1 MPEFLEVKKSMALPS
16 NILDDDVR
24 NTYECVVSGK
34 GRFALPAS
42 PPPGGFC
49 VAFEMRRRTGAGE
62 RCYRVWH
69 KPISSASE
77 RYRIISEHI
86 RQVHLPYFVNYR
98 FIPQALR
105 ISGTGEI
112 IPGIAMD
119 WVRGDT
125 LNDFLKKGRWKAMT
139 ERAKMDFIREFIVM
153 CHRLRDM
160 GIAHGDLSCANI
172 MVESNNRIRL
182 IDYDS
187 LFVAPMKGNFYQST
201 VGLAGFQHPERLLRT
216 DLRTSIDDDNFSQLV
231 IVASLFT
238 ALYDAS
244 VIDMFSDK
252 NLLFYAPD
260 LDGTNGAAR
269 LSAMQRSSG
278 WAKLKAVSAA
288 HPYMRK
294 FMTALE
300 SIKGPLSAVP
310 SICSLVPLSD
320 LEKAPFVYTPT
331 TVDKTYVVRYCTA
344 CGKDIDTTGQM
355 QFCPNCGHRRHKYT
369 VKVTQ

>member
-16 NILDDDVR
+16 NILDDEVR

-62 RCYRVWH
+62 LCYRVWH

-77 RYRIISEHI
+77 RYRIISEHL
-86 RQVHLPYFVNYR
+86 RQVRLPYFVNYR

-105 ISGTGEI
+105 INGSGEI

-119 WVRGDT
+119 WVRGET
-125 LNDFLKKGRWKAMT
+125 LDVFLKGRWKSMT
-139 ERAKMDFIREFIVM
+139 SSAKIDFIRGFILM

-172 MVESNNRIRL
+172 MVESDNSIKL

-201 VGLAGFQHPERLLRT
+201 GGLAGFQHPERLLRT

-231 IVASLFT
+231 IVASLCT

-244 VIDMFSDK
+244 AIDMFSDK
-252 NLLFYAPD
+252 NLLFFASD
-260 LDGTNGAAR
+260 LDGANGAAR

-278 WAKLKAVSAA
+278 WAKLRAVSAN
-288 HPYMRK
+288 HPYIRK

-320 LEKAPFVYTPT
+320 LDKPPFVYTPA

-355 QFCPNCGHRRHKYT
+355 KYCPNCGRLRHKFT
-369 VKVTQ
+369 KKVTK